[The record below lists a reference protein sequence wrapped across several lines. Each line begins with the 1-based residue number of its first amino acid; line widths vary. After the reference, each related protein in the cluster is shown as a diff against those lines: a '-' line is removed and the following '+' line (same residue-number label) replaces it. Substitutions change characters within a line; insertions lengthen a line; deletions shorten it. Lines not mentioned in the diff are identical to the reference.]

1 MNLIS
6 DIKFIFLILF
16 LSTQICFPQK
26 ADIPRIYEETFHPDT
41 LKRVLPAN
49 NEDYHVEQR
58 FLPDNLFKKYK
69 NDPDFNYDDQIKEAE
84 DWITKIR
91 NWINQ
96 FFISLMSSDTYST
109 LLDYFYY
116 ALMAIALILIIR
128 GLIKGDRRGLLF
140 GKTIN
145 NEMKTAEY
153 SENIDQINFDELIE
167 NYIQSKQYKLA
178 IRYLF
183 LKSLKLLADNGLIE
197 INKNKTNQQYL
208 SEIKNRQVAL
218 TFRNASIGFEWI
230 WYGDFQVDDELMK
243 SSRND
248 FNNLF
253 GLIKS

>member
-1 MNLIS
+1 MNS
-6 DIKFIFLILF
+6 FFKMKFIIFISILF
-16 LSTQICFPQK
+16 TQIGFSQN
-26 ADIPRIYEETFHPDT
+26 AAVSRFTEETINADT
-41 LKRVLPAN
+41 LKRILPAN
-49 NEDYHVEQR
+49 QEDFKVDVRLSSE
-58 FLPDNLFKKYK
+58 NLLDKYK

-116 ALMAIALILIIR
+116 TLMAIALILIVR

-145 NEMKTAEY
+145 NEIKTAGY
-153 SENIDQINFDELIE
+153 SENLDQINFNVLIE

-197 INKNKTNQQYL
+197 INKNKSNQQYL
-208 SEIKNRQVAL
+208 SEIKNRQVSLA
-218 TFRNASIGFEWI
+218 FRKASIGFEWI